1 MANILFTPVKIN
13 NMIVANRFV
22 RSATHE
28 GVLDGGGLW
37 NSRLEEILT
46 ELAQTRRGV
55 NNYNVAV
62 KEYGDQIIFL
72 RQIVPGASDR
82 SYGIHVAKLAGI
94 PAPVIER
101 ANVILEL
108 LEKAADA
115 PRDAIAQ
122 LPRNTVRSRRRKGR
136 EEENDDMIQLRL
148 L

>member
-1 MANILFTPVKIN
+1 M
-13 NMIVANRFV
+13 
-22 RSATHE
+22 
-28 GVLDGGGLW
+28 
-37 NSRLEEILT
+37 
-46 ELAQTRRGV
+46 

-72 RQIVPGASDR
+72 RQIIPGATDR

-94 PAPVIER
+94 PTPVIER

-115 PRDAIAQ
+115 PRDAIAS
-122 LPRNTVRSRRRKGR
+122 LPRNTVKARRKKGR
-136 EEENDDMIQLRL
+136 EDESDDMIQLRL

>member
-1 MANILFTPVKIN
+1 MKN
-13 NMIVANRFV
+13 
-22 RSATHE
+22 
-28 GVLDGGGLW
+28 
-37 NSRLEEILT
+37 
-46 ELAQTRRGV
+46 
-55 NNYNVAV
+55 
-62 KEYGDQIIFL
+62 DQIIFL

-122 LPRNTVRSRRRKGR
+122 LPRNTVRSRRRKGAA
-136 EEENDDMIQLRL
+136 EENDDMIQLRL